1 MFLVGC
7 GDSILTVRAG
17 FVSKNGPRKGV
28 KESLH

>member
-7 GDSILTVRAG
+7 GDSILTPRAG
-17 FVSKNGPRKGV
+17 FVSKNGSRKEV